1 MTEPRPY
8 RSHGGPPSQYP
19 PAGPPPYYPQP
30 GPPPPGM
37 APRRRSGRGWLVAGG
52 ILALVL
58 VLGLGCVS
66 VFLLTDGDA
75 KPTATATATAA
86 KNSSKQYGPPPDPC
100 TLLDDSMVEGW
111 AGKLKSSK
119 PEKST
124 YPDDLGGDVDGC
136 RYELQV
142 GVTTS
147 LQLFVSADG
156 HAKEKYDRTVDTYQG
171 GSLVVRS
178 IPGLGAAAT
187 GYTEYGSKDKSL
199 IYAGLTTY
207 DNNLHL
213 EIRFVGGG
221 SKPWSAD
228 EVERNL
234 VGVARAVTAKVPVS

>member
-8 RSHGGPPSQYP
+8 QSHGGPPPQYP

-30 GPPPPGM
+30 GPPPPGR

-52 ILALVL
+52 IVALVL
-58 VLGLGCVS
+58 VLCLGGVS
-66 VFLLTDGDA
+66 VYLMTDGDA
-75 KPTATATATAA
+75 KPTATASD
-86 KNSSKQYGPPPDPC
+86 SSKQYGAPPDPC

-119 PEKST
+119 PEKAT
-124 YPDDLGGDVDGC
+124 YPADLGGDVDGC
-136 RYELQV
+136 RYDLQV
-142 GVTTS
+142 GVVTS
-147 LQLFVSADG
+147 LQLFVSANG
-156 HAKEKYDRTVDTYQG
+156 HAKEKYDRRVDGYKH
-171 GSLVVRS
+171 GSSVVRS

-187 GYTEYGSKDKSL
+187 GYTEYGSNDKKQ

-221 SKPWSAD
+221 NKPWIAD

>member
-1 MTEPRPY
+1 
-8 RSHGGPPSQYP
+8 
-19 PAGPPPYYPQP
+19 
-30 GPPPPGM
+30 
-37 APRRRSGRGWLVAGG
+37 VAGG

-58 VLGLGCVS
+58 VLGLGCVG
-66 VFLLTDGDA
+66 VYLLTDGDA
-75 KPTATATATAA
+75 EPTATKT
-86 KNSSKQYGPPPDPC
+86 NSSKQYGAPPDPC
-100 TLLDDSMVEGW
+100 ALLDDSMVEGW

-119 PEKST
+119 PEKAV
-124 YPDDLGGDVDGC
+124 YPAELGGDVDGC
-136 RYELQV
+136 RYELQL
-142 GVTTS
+142 GVVTS
-147 LQLFVSADG
+147 LQLFVSANG
-156 HAKEKYDRTVDTYQG
+156 HAKEKYDRRVEGYKH
-171 GSLVVRS
+171 GSSVVRS

-187 GYTEYGSKDKSL
+187 GYSEHGSNDKSL